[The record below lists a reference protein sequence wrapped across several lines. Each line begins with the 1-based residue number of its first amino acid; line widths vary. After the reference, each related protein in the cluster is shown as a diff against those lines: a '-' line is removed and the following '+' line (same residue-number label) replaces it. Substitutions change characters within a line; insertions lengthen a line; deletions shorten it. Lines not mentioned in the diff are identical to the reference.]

1 MVEDKGEGCSVTPL
15 HKWSI
20 VCQANLFDNSQFL
33 TWRSFE
39 KLELLPGCI
48 VDGDNKQNVR
58 LPYHHFLYFTNH

>member
-1 MVEDKGEGCSVTPL
+1 MVEDKGEGSSVTPL

-20 VCQANLFDNSQFL
+20 VCQANLFDDSQFL

-48 VDGDNKQNVR
+48 VDGDNKQNV
-58 LPYHHFLYFTNH
+58 